1 MGSTPTSGTQIDSS
15 EIKEMMTEIS
25 GEVSQG
31 YEAVAEAFSNNFEQF
46 EEIGAAFCLYVE
58 GKSVVDI
65 WGGVADVNSGRSLRT
80 RRT

>member
-1 MGSTPTSGTQIDSS
+1 
-15 EIKEMMTEIS
+15 MTEIN

-58 GKSVVDI
+58 GKNVVDI
-65 WGGVADVNSGRSLRT
+65 WGGVADV
-80 RRT
+80 

>member
-1 MGSTPTSGTQIDSS
+1 
-15 EIKEMMTEIS
+15 MTEVY

-31 YEAVAEAFSNNFEQF
+31 YEAVAEAFSSNFEQF

-65 WGGVADVNSGRSLRT
+65 WGGVADVNSGRSWDFLLYT
-80 RRT
+80 SDAADEGLGVDLGGRRIM